1 MNKNWT
7 TEDER
12 IVQYQWASRTFT
24 STCLKLTMQNET
36 VPAEIDKQQEHM
48 NKRNKT
54 KKIQIYTFLE
64 NWYLHSMFNK
74 SQKVLLGFSDIKPC
88 VILSMDNFMFT
99 PPPLLPSQSG
109 LYQSEMELIDM
120 ESKEEEID
128 DDEEDIF
135 NTTSSIIM
143 SAIKHDNQEN
153 NIFMDENTWM
163 TADNSSI
170 LGTIDENEA
179 DDDDDDDDALVHYD
193 SDQPLKTSDL
203 ISWYQSKGNVSL
215 HNYPASTT
223 LFDNH
228 KDKTQTNIQNHQ
240 TGGSS
245 WIQKIQY
252 SFIFISKRLIE
263 TAYVVSELV
272 ESFTNKKNPN
282 ELIATTGCQQLEHH
296 HSNINNYY
304 NCHSITGKCILF
316 IFRIWR
322 IFFLGIEIAINQ
334 LATTTT
340 SIDNHS
346 MLPKLLITSNTA

>member
-1 MNKNWT
+1 
-7 TEDER
+7 
-12 IVQYQWASRTFT
+12 
-24 STCLKLTMQNET
+24 
-36 VPAEIDKQQEHM
+36 M

-74 SQKVLLGFSDIKPC
+74 SQKVLLGFTDIKPC

-99 PPPLLPSQSG
+99 PPPLLPSESG
-109 LYQSEMELIDM
+109 LYQSEMELIGM
-120 ESKEEEID
+120 ESKEEEIED

-143 SAIKHDNQEN
+143 SAVKYNNQED

-163 TADNSSI
+163 TIDNSSI
-170 LGTIDENEA
+170 LSTTDENEV
-179 DDDDDDDDALVHYD
+179 DDDDDDALVPYG
-193 SDQPLKTSDL
+193 SERSLKTSDL
-203 ISWYQSKGNVSL
+203 ISWYQLRGNVSL
-215 HNYPASTT
+215 HNCPSSTVI
-223 LFDNH
+223 FDNNS
-228 KDKTQTNIQNHQ
+228 DKTQSNIQSQQ
-240 TGGSS
+240 TEGSS
-245 WIQKIQY
+245 WMQKIQY

-263 TAYVVSELV
+263 TAYLVSELV
-272 ESFTNKKNPN
+272 ESFTNKKNSN
-282 ELIATTGCQQLEHH
+282 ELIATTGHQQLEHH
-296 HSNINNYY
+296 HSNIDGYY

-334 LATTTT
+334 LATTA

-346 MLPKLLITSNTA
+346 MLPKLLITSNAT